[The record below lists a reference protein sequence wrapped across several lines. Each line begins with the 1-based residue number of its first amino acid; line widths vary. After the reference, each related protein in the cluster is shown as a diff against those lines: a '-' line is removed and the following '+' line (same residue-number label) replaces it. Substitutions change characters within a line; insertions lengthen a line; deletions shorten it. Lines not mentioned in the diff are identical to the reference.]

1 MYQHILVP
9 TDGTEL
15 SYESAEH
22 AIALARSLGAR
33 ITAIHVMPEYLAP
46 AFAESPNFVQKSY
59 EEFVQATEADAD
71 QSMGAV
77 ATAAK
82 DAGVECQ
89 QVRVRDAQPY
99 RQIIDTASERGCD
112 LIFMASHGRRGLSA
126 LLLGSE
132 TNKVLTHSRVPVLVH
147 RQGG

>member
-1 MYQHILVP
+1 MYRHILVP

-22 AIALARSLGAR
+22 AIALAKSLGAR

-46 AFAESPNFVQKSY
+46 AFAESPTFVQRSY
-59 EEFVQATEADAD
+59 EEFVQSTEADAARALD
-71 QSMGAV
+71 AV

-82 DAGVECQ
+82 DSGVDCSLI
-89 QVRVRDAQPY
+89 RVRDAQPY
-99 RQIIDTASERGCD
+99 RHIIDSAANHGCD
-112 LIFMASHGRRGLSA
+112 LIFMASHGRKGLSA

-132 TNKVLTHSRVPVLVH
+132 TSKVLTHTGIPVLVH
-147 RQGG
+147 RKGG

>member
-1 MYQHILVP
+1 MYRHILVP

-22 AIALARSLGAR
+22 AIALARSLGAK
-33 ITAIHVMPEYLAP
+33 ITTIHVMPEYLAP
-46 AFAESPNFVQKSY
+46 AFAESPSFVQKSY
-59 EEFVQATEADAD
+59 EEFVRATEADAD
-71 QSMGAV
+71 KAMAAV

-82 DAGVECQ
+82 DAGVACEQ
-89 QVRVRDAQPY
+89 IRVRDAQPY
-99 RQIIDTASERGCD
+99 RHIIDAAAKQGCD

-132 TNKVLTHSRVPVLVH
+132 TNKVLTHTRIPVLVH
-147 RQGG
+147 RMGG

>member
-1 MYQHILVP
+1 MYRHILIP

-15 SYESAEH
+15 SYETAEH
-22 AIALARSLGAR
+22 AIALAKSLDAQ

-46 AFAESPNFVQKSY
+46 AFAESPTFVQKSY
-59 EEFVQATEADAD
+59 EEFVRATDADATKALD
-71 QSMGAV
+71 AI

-82 DAGVECQ
+82 DAGVTCAC
-89 QVRVRDAQPY
+89 VRMRDAQPY
-99 RQIIDTASERGCD
+99 RQIIATAAGSGCD

-147 RQGG
+147 RKGG